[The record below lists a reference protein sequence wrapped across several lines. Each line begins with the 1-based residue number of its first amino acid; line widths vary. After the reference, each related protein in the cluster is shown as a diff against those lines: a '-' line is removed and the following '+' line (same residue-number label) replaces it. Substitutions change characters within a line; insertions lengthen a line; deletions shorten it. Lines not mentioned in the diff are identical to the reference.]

1 MIDQDTL
8 TNKARTIFRE
18 LRLHNLEYS
27 GKTICCM
34 NFLIPLYLSEFI
46 KHEKGHHHLLLV
58 SWRYST
64 FLEPILSGN
73 NPPELGK
80 NGGESSICKSGGV
93 VVVKDNSLN
102 ILERSIELANE
113 KLKCTGS
120 PIVFAVVPASVVLM
134 KRIRGIEFQLP
145 SNLILIVHDNIPSSD
160 SARSKYVRWQLTI
173 AKGDDSGFLSSVI
186 QNTKDGASSN
196 PQLVIVETPWQQ
208 III

>member
-34 NFLIPLYLSEFI
+34 NFLIPLYLNEFI
-46 KHEKGHHHLLLV
+46 SKEETCHHLLLV

-64 FLEPILSGN
+64 FLEPILSGK

-80 NGGESSICKSGGV
+80 NSAGSSICKRGGV

-113 KLKCTGS
+113 KSKCTGS
-120 PIVFAVVPASVVLM
+120 PIVFAVIPESAVLM
-134 KRIRGIEFQLP
+134 RRIRGIEYQLP
-145 SNLILIVHDNIPSSD
+145 SNLVLIVHDNIPSSD
-160 SARSKYVRWQLTI
+160 SAYNKYDRWQLTI
-173 AKGDDSGFLSSVI
+173 AKGDDSGFLSNVI
-186 QNTKDGASSN
+186 QNIKERTSSN